1 MAQREDREMTLKLS
15 KVRGHADQY
24 TFIYDNGSKAVS
36 WQVDGNDVDTEI
48 LTDVVDTVHPVIAPT
63 IPQYPVGARTPV
75 LNANIQPTLPGF
87 DNLGHPLVWDERY
100 GPNPGA
106 EAADKAAREEEMRL
120 RNMGGALRTGVGMAA
135 EDIPVFDNGDLPEV
149 NWGA

>member
-1 MAQREDREMTLKLS
+1 MTLKLS

-24 TFIYDNGSKAVS
+24 TFIYDNGSKVVS

-48 LTDVVDTVHPVIAPT
+48 LADVVDSVEYATRVNAPT
-63 IPQYPVGARTPV
+63 VPQYPVGQGNPHFE
-75 LNANIQPTLPGF
+75 QPPLFDWPYIAGSALP
-87 DNLGHPLVWDERY
+87 NT
-100 GPNPGA
+100 GA
-106 EAADKAAREEEMRL
+106 EAANKAAIEEEMRL